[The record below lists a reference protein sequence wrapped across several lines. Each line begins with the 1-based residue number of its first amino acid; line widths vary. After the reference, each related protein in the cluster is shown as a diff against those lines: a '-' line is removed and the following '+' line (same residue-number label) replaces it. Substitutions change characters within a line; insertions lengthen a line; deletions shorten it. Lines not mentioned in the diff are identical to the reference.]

1 MMERETRQGSAPTD
15 LGTNRT
21 GASMSPIDTPRMVD
35 AAMAVPVIP
44 EGAGEMVNMRR
55 TYAAESPE
63 PIGSMPPPVTPK
75 GMGKSAVQALKGH
88 KPAVLLDKM
97 GERLAFERT
106 GTRLYDALIV
116 KVVGTTAA
124 GGVGPRHADLE
135 ELRAEELR
143 HFELVHRHLVRMGA
157 DPTVQTPCA
166 DTAGMQA
173 MGVLQVLT
181 DPRTTLSQCLNAIL
195 TTELADTAGWELLT
209 LLAREA
215 GETAMADEFAQAHL
229 NEQEHDRRVKTWLTE
244 LVMMDAGV
252 A

>member
-15 LGTNRT
+15 LGMNRT
-21 GASMSPIDTPRMVD
+21 GVSTSPIDTPRMID
-35 AAMAVPVIP
+35 AARDIPVIP
-44 EGAGEMVNMRR
+44 EGAGEIVNVRR
-55 TYAAESPE
+55 SYVAESPE

-75 GMGKSAVQALKGH
+75 GMGKTAIQALKGH

-116 KVVGTTAA
+116 KVVGSA
-124 GGVGPRHADLE
+124 GSEAGPRHADLE

-143 HFELVHRHLVRMGA
+143 HFELVQRHIVRMGA

-195 TTELADTAGWELLT
+195 TTELADTAGWELLVR
-209 LLAREA
+209 LAREA
-215 GETAMADEFAQAHL
+215 GEDDMAAEFEQAHL
-229 NEQEHDRRVKTWLTE
+229 AEMEHDRRVKTWLTE
-244 LVMMDAGV
+244 MVMTDAGV

>member
-1 MMERETRQGSAPTD
+1 MEREKRQGSAPTD
-15 LGTNRT
+15 LGMNRT
-21 GASMSPIDTPRMVD
+21 GVSTSPIDTPRMVD
-35 AAMAVPVIP
+35 AAMSVPVIA

-55 TYAAESPE
+55 MYVEESPE

-75 GMGKSAVQALKGH
+75 GMAKTAVQAFKGH
-88 KPAVLLDKM
+88 KPTVLLDKM

-106 GTRLYDALIV
+106 GTRLYDAMIV
-116 KVVGTTAA
+116 KVVGSPET
-124 GGVGPRHADLE
+124 GVGPRHADLE

-143 HFELVHRHLVRMGA
+143 HFELVHRHLVRLGA

-209 LLAREA
+209 HLAREA
-215 GETAMADEFAQAHL
+215 GETEMADEFQQAHL

-244 LVMMDAGV
+244 MVMTDAGV

>member
-1 MMERETRQGSAPTD
+1 MERETRQGSAPTD

-21 GASMSPIDTPRMVD
+21 GVSMSPIDTPRMVD
-35 AAMAVPVIP
+35 AAMNVPVIA

-55 TYAAESPE
+55 AYIADAPE

-75 GMGKSAVQALKGH
+75 GMAKTAMQMLQGH
-88 KPAVLLDKM
+88 KATVLLDKM

-116 KVVGTTAA
+116 KVVGSGASA
-124 GGVGPRHADLE
+124 VGPRHADLE

-143 HFELVHRHLVRMGA
+143 HFQLVHRHLVRLGA

-166 DTAGMQA
+166 DTAGMLA

-209 LLAREA
+209 RLAREA
-215 GETAMADEFAQAHL
+215 GETEMAQEFELAHVA
-229 NEQEHDRRVKTWLTE
+229 EQEHDRRVKGWLAE
-244 LVMMDAGV
+244 MVMTDAGV